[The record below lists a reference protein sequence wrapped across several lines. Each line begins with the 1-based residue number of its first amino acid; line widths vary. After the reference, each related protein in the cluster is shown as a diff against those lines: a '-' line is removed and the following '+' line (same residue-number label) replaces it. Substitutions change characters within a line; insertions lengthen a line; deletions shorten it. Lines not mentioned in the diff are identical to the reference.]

1 MSPDPWRLYDLLLER
16 IAPEDPRVAELIIGI
31 SWTLCRGAGWGL
43 AMSPCTPIRTLAW
56 PGTLAGRPV
65 RELAGWLRSWDPYEA
80 TVAMAAANSLI
91 NAESALA
98 ASATPLFPESCPNLA
113 VFAHFAERL
122 AGRRVVVVGHYPGLE
137 DLDLGWEL
145 SVLER
150 KPGPGDLPDPAA
162 EYLLPRADWV
172 FLTATSII
180 NKTFPR
186 LAELSR
192 EANLVLMGPT
202 VPWLEELS
210 GFGVDYLA
218 GVQAEDGEGLRATV
232 AEGGG
237 TRIFEAG
244 VRYRVLDLRLGE
256 AERLRQA
263 IAHTAA
269 CREDLKQAMDDWYRD
284 GDGGRFPG
292 WNRLEAVDRALSELD
307 SRFQRALPRG
317 AGSLDSQSRG

>member
-232 AEGGG
+232 AEGEGRASSRPGCATGSWTFGSGRRSVCDRPSHTPRPAARISSRRWTTG
-237 TRIFEAG
+237 TVMA
-244 VRYRVLDLRLGE
+244 
-256 AERLRQA
+256 
-263 IAHTAA
+263 TAA
-269 CREDLKQAMDDWYRD
+269 A
-284 GDGGRFPG
+284 FPAG
-292 WNRLEAVDRALSELD
+292 TG
-307 SRFQRALPRG
+307 SRP
-317 AGSLDSQSRG
+317 